1 MEETKDRII
10 YHIRSTLDEVMRHQ
24 EHLRNTEARLKNFI
38 NSLKR
43 MGDATL
49 EEPAKPEPSEGDWEV
64 RNIGNFGSPQHD
76 YLFCGPKKEDI
87 FNMPIDQTRREL
99 FENIAQARNSG
110 MAALRAEVEERDK
123 AIAFHIKNGVAQ
135 MHKIEEL
142 TEQLEATKAEDHQWY
157 IENTTG
163 GDRRVVHSKTQ
174 EIYHL
179 RIGKADSPEDAARFV
194 AGHNEPSKPL
204 PDGRPKHKPKGW
216 REAMLSTRLSLW
228 TILEHDGEGNMR
240 HVSCGINDHTA
251 RKEASDHN
259 KSRGFSD

>member
-49 EEPAKPEPSEGDWEV
+49 EEPAKPEPNEGDWEV
-64 RNIGNFGSPQHD
+64 RAVEGLGDRISWGKGDEEFFHD
-76 YLFCGPKKEDI
+76 VEATTMKRYLQKI
-87 FNMPIDQTRREL
+87 IDS
-99 FENIAQARNSG
+99 RNSG
-110 MAALRAEVEERDK
+110 MAALRAEVEKWISNYRS
-123 AIAFHIKNGVAQ
+123 IALRNDDAWKKVG
-135 MHKIEEL
+135 EL
-142 TEQLEATKAEDHQWY
+142 TEQLEAAKAEDHQWY
-157 IENTTG
+157 IENTIG

-179 RIGKADSPEDAARFV
+179 RIGKADSSEDAARFV
-194 AGHNEPSKPL
+194 AEHNEPSKPL
-204 PDGRPKHKPKGW
+204 PDGSPKHKPKGW

-259 KSRGFSD
+259 KSMVFID

>member
-1 MEETKDRII
+1 MDEQGIDRQQDII
-10 YHIRSTLDEVMRHQ
+10 ITALAKIVNAKS
-24 EHLRNTEARLKNFI
+24 
-38 NSLKR
+38 
-43 MGDATL
+43 
-49 EEPAKPEPSEGDWEV
+49 EPAKPVPSEGDWEV
-64 RNIGNFGSPQHD
+64 RSIGSSTGLQNR
-76 YLFCGPKKEDI
+76 I
-87 FNMPIDQTRREL
+87 FYGVNH
-99 FENIAQARNSG
+99 FEFFKTNEISIEAWLLRKVCDSRNSDV
-110 MAALRAEVEERDK
+110 AALRAEVEELRNTTSAQVTKLLSQKGDRDVK
-123 AIAFHIKNGVAQ
+123 IKD
-135 MHKIEEL
+135 L
-142 TEQLEATKAEDHQWY
+142 TEQLGAAKAEDHQWY

-194 AGHNEPSKPL
+194 AEHNEPSKPL